1 MLGAGHAAGGRLASH
16 SSTMWRGQPMEFAP
30 SLRAWGN
37 VPSARHRH
45 SVRRLTPTR
54 SSTSGT
60 RNMASAQ
67 AFGDMSDPFTART
80 GEASRRGARSRRS
93 VAWLAQTVEGSRAA
107 PGAAAA
113 TVAEVGRHGQRHRS
127 GGDACAATGAPCRR
141 GGDRAIWFGGH
152 GLPSYEAP
160 RNARERSRTRPGR
173 RRSSDAPG
181 DGAPA
186 RPRWPGVVT
195 ETPSDSAEA
204 QDAAQTPEDP
214 RQQPTQPNSKKGG
227 LDEGAL
233 SEVVGFGVEP
243 RWLVAGCELGCG
255 ETIALGVEQAHG
267 VL

>member
-1 MLGAGHAAGGRLASH
+1 MWWAGHAAGGRLASH

-93 VAWLAQTVEGSRAA
+93 VAWLAKTVEGSGVA
-107 PGAAAA
+107 PGAATA
-113 TVAEVGRHGQRHRS
+113 TVVGVGRHDQRHRGS
-127 GGDACAATGAPCRR
+127 GGACAATGAPCRCS
-141 GGDRAIWFGGH
+141 GDRAVWFGGH
-152 GLPSYEAP
+152 ELQSYEAP
-160 RNARERSRTRPGR
+160 RNAHERSRTRPGP
-173 RRSSDAPG
+173 AGGLPTPG
-181 DGAPA
+181 DGGPIAA
-186 RPRWPGVVT
+186 AMATLVT
-195 ETPSDSAEA
+195 VTPSGDPNSSRHSPTATAGLE
-204 QDAAQTPEDP
+204 DVSAAQGDEFLD
-214 RQQPTQPNSKKGG
+214 QHSVLQPSSRGRGNDGP
-227 LDEGAL
+227 GA
-233 SEVVGFGVEP
+233 G
-243 RWLVAGCELGCG
+243 R
-255 ETIALGVEQAHG
+255 G